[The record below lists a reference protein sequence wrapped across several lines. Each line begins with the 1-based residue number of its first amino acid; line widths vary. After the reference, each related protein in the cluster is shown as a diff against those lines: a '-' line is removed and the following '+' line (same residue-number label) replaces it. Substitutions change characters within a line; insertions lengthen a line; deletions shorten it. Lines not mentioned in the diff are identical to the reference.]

1 MFLHTLQKH
10 ANLQNVSASF
20 CSVRRNGNRAGIAKT
35 EMPWITLSTSRRIKY
50 LKNELPKLKK
60 LQSELDHD
68 LFFPQVKTW
77 YMLLRESWER
87 AVEELLLNGVV
98 ERFNPSVQTQR
109 LCKIKFTDEIV
120 QLVTEGMTK
129 TSTYVHDES
138 QAIGRIIPS
147 NDEMIEDLN
156 MLEQFSK
163 LFK

>member
-1 MFLHTLQKH
+1 
-10 ANLQNVSASF
+10 
-20 CSVRRNGNRAGIAKT
+20 
-35 EMPWITLSTSRRIKY
+35 MPWITLSTSRRIKY